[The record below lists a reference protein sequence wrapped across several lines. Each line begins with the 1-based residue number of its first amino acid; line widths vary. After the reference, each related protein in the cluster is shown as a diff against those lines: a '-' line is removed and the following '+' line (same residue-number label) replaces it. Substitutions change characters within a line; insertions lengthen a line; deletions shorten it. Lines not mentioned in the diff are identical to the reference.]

1 MKASGV
7 INAGGRSTRMQ
18 YNKAFA
24 EIGGKP
30 LIEIIINKF
39 EPFFSEI
46 IIVSNQPELYEKY
59 GYKTYPDIYPGK
71 GPVGGI
77 HTALHNANFEQIFM
91 LGCDM
96 PFMDMRIAE
105 FLLEK
110 LYDKDSAVPRIK
122 GYLQPMSAAYSKKC
136 LPRLIYN
143 LETDRLKLTRLFEE
157 LNAEIVEEEELERFG
172 DLDEIFL
179 NVNDQ
184 ITLQKAA
191 VIAGRAEPLE
201 NSVKMNT

>member
-7 INAGGRSTRMQ
+7 INAGGRSTRMKF
-18 YNKAFA
+18 NKAFA
-24 EIGGKP
+24 EIGGRP

-46 IIVSNQPELYEKY
+46 FIVSNQPELYEKY
-59 GYKTYPDIYPGK
+59 GYKVYPDIYLGK

-77 HTALHNANFEQIFM
+77 HTALYHAGFEQIFI

-96 PFMDMRIAE
+96 PFMDMQIVE
-105 FLLEK
+105 FMLEK

-122 GYLQPMSAAYSKKC
+122 GFLQPMSAAYSKKC
-136 LPRLIYN
+136 LPHLTYS

-157 LNAEIVEEEELERFG
+157 LNAEIVEEEELKRFG
-172 DLDEIFL
+172 DLEEIFL

-184 ITLQKAA
+184 ITLEKAA
-191 VIAGRAEPLE
+191 VIAGRAEPFE
-201 NSVKMNT
+201 NSVKMNI

>member
-18 YNKAFA
+18 FNKAFA

-46 IIVSNQPELYEKY
+46 FIVSNQPELYEKY

-77 HTALHNANFEQIFM
+77 HTALHYAHFEQIFM

-96 PFMDMRIAE
+96 PFMDIRIAE
-105 FLLEK
+105 FMLEK
-110 LYDKDSAVPRIK
+110 LYDKESAVPRIK

-136 LPRLIYN
+136 LPRLTYS

-157 LNAEIVEEEELERFG
+157 LDAEIVEEEELERFG
-172 DLDEIFL
+172 NLDEIFL

-201 NSVKMNT
+201 NSVKMST